1 MKADVRYAAL
11 AAATRYGAFDAAVRY
26 ELLSAEGVIGR
37 FFSSIYLFDVVATSD
52 LAVFG
57 IGKVVQ
63 TPATAGDVLTISA
76 NISRSD
82 TGQAVD
88 LYTAVLGK
96 PFTDVATCADA
107 AFLLMASPV
116 VDAAALVDSAQLSIG
131 NVSADSATVSDGTTR
146 SVGAAKADSAAVIDS
161 PALSAGKPFTDV
173 AASIDAAF
181 LLIAPSVGDVS
192 TTTDLTLFNVDKQ
205 LQDFVFATDDVNG
218 AAVDDDQHIIFFK
231 LLTNVSSVFDTISLL
246 AAFNRAITDSAHVI
260 DSAQLSIGN
269 VSADSAT
276 VSDDTTRSVDTPKAD
291 SAAVV
296 DFSVLLVDKASD
308 DISTCADAAFLL
320 IAPSVVDAAALVDS
334 TQFSVEKA
342 LVDLSA
348 ISDVAVR
355 IATTSKADSASAADF
370 SILLVDKLTSD
381 QATAADLT
389 IFNVD
394 KQLQDFVFATDDVN
408 GAAVDDDQH
417 IIFFKSLTN
426 VSSVF
431 DTISLLATFSR
442 AITDSS
448 QVLDVAVLLTAKT
461 LSDGAAVGD
470 TIFISFLL
478 DRDFFDTV
486 LVSTDQADLSIS
498 KTTADLAT
506 ATDSVARVSAYNR
519 ILADTTAVADVV
531 SKTST
536 KPAADIVYLSDVFNV
551 LLTAVRVNIGLV
563 ADSGQLLNQDYVDNP
578 LYFADDYVG
587 VKRIF

>member
-1 MKADVRYAAL
+1 MNAD
-11 AAATRYGAFDAAVRY
+11 TRYGAFDAAVRY
-26 ELLSAEGVIGR
+26 ELLGAEGVIGR
-37 FFSSIYLFDVVATSD
+37 FFTSVYLFDVVATSD

-57 IGKVVQ
+57 VGKVVQ
-63 TPATAGDVLTISA
+63 TPATAGDVLALSV

-96 PFTDVATCADA
+96 PFTDVAACADA
-107 AFLLMASPV
+107 AFLLVARSVSDAAAV
-116 VDAAALVDSAQLSIG
+116 VDAAQFSIG
-131 NVSADSATVSDGTTR
+131 KALTDLSAVSDDATR
-146 SVGAAKADSAAVIDS
+146 SVATLKEDSA
-161 PALSAGKPFTDV
+161 
-173 AASIDAAF
+173 
-181 LLIAPSVGDVS
+181 
-192 TTTDLTLFNVDKQ
+192 LT
-205 LQDFVFATDDVNG
+205 
-218 AAVDDDQHIIFFK
+218 
-231 LLTNVSSVFDTISLL
+231 
-246 AAFNRAITDSAHVI
+246 
-260 DSAQLSIGN
+260 
-269 VSADSAT
+269 
-276 VSDDTTRSVDTPKAD
+276 
-291 SAAVV
+291 
-296 DFSVLLVDKASD
+296 
-308 DISTCADAAFLL
+308 
-320 IAPSVVDAAALVDS
+320 
-334 TQFSVEKA
+334 
-342 LVDLSA
+342 
-348 ISDVAVR
+348 
-355 IATTSKADSASAADF
+355 ADF
-370 SILLVDKLTSD
+370 SALLVAKLTSD
-381 QATAADLT
+381 ETTAADLT

-431 DTISLLATFSR
+431 DTISLLATFDR

-448 QVLDVAVLLTAKT
+448 QVLDVAVLSTAKT

-470 TIFISFLL
+470 TIVISFLL

-486 LVSTDQADLSIS
+486 LVTTDQADISINKPTVDLS
-498 KTTADLAT
+498 T
-506 ATDSVARVSAYNR
+506 ATDSVALVSAYDR
-519 ILADTTAVADVV
+519 MFEDAASATEIV